1 MPQAIWRDTDLTQIR
16 ALVHEHNALDQERQ
30 ALRQA
35 AQTLHETLNI
45 YWLGDCDKATVIRAQ
60 SRLVNILLSSP
71 LPPRLPHIRKDG
83 YPMTGQDAQ
92 ALVQAGI
99 ERLIGDPAQWL
110 QWAQTQARFHH
121 YSPQNILLIL
131 AQRPDATRVAGF
143 QTWKRLGRFVRRGEK
158 ALTIQAPMLRKS
170 SDAVEP
176 TEEPTRKL
184 VGFRPVTV
192 FDIVQT
198 DGDPL
203 EDPPRAIVL
212 TGDTWQPVLT
222 GLIASTVPV
231 PVTFGALPPDT
242 WGMWQ
247 PALDGQITISDA
259 AAPNM
264 QLKTLLHEW
273 AHSVGIP
280 AGTTIPLDAA
290 ARAEEEVIAETTAYI
305 VGHTIGL
312 NTISYSQSYVAGWS
326 GRSPDTVRRALGAIH
341 HRVRVMIDA
350 IADSPDP
357 LVQSLA
363 PDWRGGAS
371 PVRHVS

>member
-1 MPQAIWRDTDLTQIR
+1 
-16 ALVHEHNALDQERQ
+16 
-30 ALRQA
+30 
-35 AQTLHETLNI
+35 
-45 YWLGDCDKATVIRAQ
+45 
-60 SRLVNILLSSP
+60 
-71 LPPRLPHIRKDG
+71 
-83 YPMTGQDAQ
+83 MTGQDAQ

-158 ALTIQAPMLRKS
+158 GITILAPMVRKS
-170 SDAVEP
+170 SDAVEPDDVP

-192 FDIVQT
+192 FDIAQT

-247 PALDGQITISDA
+247 PALDGHITISDA

-280 AGTTIPLDAA
+280 AGTAVPVDET
-290 ARAEEEVIAETTAYI
+290 ARAEEEVMAETTAYI
-305 VGHTIGL
+305 VGQIIGL
-312 NTISYSQSYVAGWS
+312 DTLSYSQSYVAGWS
-326 GRSPDTVRRALGAIH
+326 DRSPETVRRALSAIH
-341 HRVRVMIDA
+341 HRVRVMMDA
-350 IADSPDP
+350 IAHSPDP
-357 LVQSLA
+357 LVQTLA
-363 PDWRGGAS
+363 PDWREAS
-371 PVRHVS
+371 SPAQKVS